1 MLIKSQI
8 SSLVLF
14 YSYNIPK
21 VDKRIWHDIKCYMFD
36 NIISNLFFDLIF
48 VVLYP

>member
-1 MLIKSQI
+1 MIKKI
-8 SSLVLF
+8 YVYVF
-14 YSYNIPK
+14 GKNVNREY
-21 VDKRIWHDIKCYMFD
+21 YMFD

>member
-1 MLIKSQI
+1 MKDKK
-8 SSLVLF
+8 VV
-14 YSYNIPK
+14 YKMTDDNIII
-21 VDKRIWHDIKCYMFD
+21 KRIWHDIKYYMFD

>member
-1 MLIKSQI
+1 MLIKKSNFI
-8 SSLVLF
+8 IGLF
-14 YSYNIPK
+14 YRYNIPK
-21 VDKRIWHDIKCYMFD
+21 VDKKIWHDIKYYMFD

>member
-1 MLIKSQI
+1 MTDD
-8 SSLVLF
+8 
-14 YSYNIPK
+14 NIII
-21 VDKRIWHDIKCYMFD
+21 KRIWHDIKCYMFD